1 MGSFLEVFKKVQILF
16 GDCVLNVE
24 VVVLEEVEV
33 PGVHL
38 TVDLWDHGRGELPV
52 SDVSPAGLREVAVM
66 IRMISTRSR

>member
-38 TVDLWDHGRGELPV
+38 TVDLGDHGRGELPV